1 MAVNANLLVSGNAK
15 LNRENLIDL
24 FKTVGQGDT
33 PFRDGIRK
41 TKATNTLHEWGRQ
54 SLAEPADNAALE
66 GDSFDVQAMA
76 VPERIN
82 NKTQIFKKVIGIS
95 DTELAINSAGAIHSL
110 ATNLQ
115 RVMKEMKRDEETRLL
130 QGSQIV
136 AAAGAVGVKMR
147 GVDGFLKTNLS
158 MGTGGAAPNYATN
171 TGRTGGT
178 TRAFSESLLKDV
190 IAKIWSKGG
199 KPSVILCSFG
209 KKQAFSSFHGAVTG
223 QQGWRDA
230 NKASYSAR
238 VDVYGSDNGDLTVI
252 PDYCMSAGSVF
263 VLEMDT
269 WRLATLRDITQTK
282 LPKSSDSTSM
292 AITHEVT
299 LEALN
304 EAANGAVHDLT

>member
-1 MAVNANLLVSGNAK
+1 MAVNANLLVSGNAT

-41 TKATNTLHEWGRQ
+41 TKATNTLHEWGLQ
-54 SLAEPADNAALE
+54 SLAEPGENAALE

-95 DTELAINSAGAIHSL
+95 DTELAINNAGAIHSL
-110 ATNLQ
+110 ANNLQ

-130 QGSQIV
+130 RGSKIDV
-136 AAAGAVGVKMR
+136 AAGGVGVKMR

-158 MGTGGAAPNYATN
+158 MGVNGVAPDYAAN
-171 TGRTGGT
+171 TARTGGT
-178 TRAFSESLLKDV
+178 ARAFSETLLKNV
-190 IAKIWSKGG
+190 IAKIWDKGG
-199 KPSVILCSFG
+199 KPDVIICSFG
-209 KKQAFSSFHGAVTG
+209 RKQAFSGFYTATQLGM
-223 QQGWRDA
+223 RDA

-238 VDVYGSDNGDLTVI
+238 VDVYGSDNGDLKLI
-252 PDYCMSAGSVF
+252 PDYCALASSVL

-269 WRLATLRDITQTK
+269 WRLATLREITQTK
-282 LPKSSDSTSM
+282 LPKSSDSTCM

-299 LEALN
+299 LEALS

>member
-1 MAVNANLLVSGNAK
+1 MTVNANLLVSGNAK

-54 SLAEPADNAALE
+54 SLAEPVDNAALE

-115 RVMKEMKRDEETRLL
+115 RVMKEMKRDEEIRLL
-130 QGSQIV
+130 QGSKIE
-136 AAAGAVGVKMR
+136 AATSTVGTKLR
-147 GVDGFLKTNLS
+147 GVDGFIKTNLR
-158 MGTGGAAPNYATN
+158 MGTGGVAPDYSTN
-171 TGRTGGT
+171 TARTAGT
-178 TRAFSESLLKDV
+178 AQAFSESLLKDV

-199 KPSVILCSFG
+199 KADVILCSFG
-209 KKQAFSSFHGAVTG
+209 KKQAFSGFHGAISG

-230 NKASYSAR
+230 NKANYTSR

-252 PDYCMSAGSVF
+252 PDYCMPAGSVF
-263 VLEMDT
+263 VLEMDS

-282 LPKSSDSTSM
+282 LPKNSDSTCM
-292 AITHEVT
+292 AITHEIT

-304 EAANGAVHDLT
+304 EAANGAVHDLS